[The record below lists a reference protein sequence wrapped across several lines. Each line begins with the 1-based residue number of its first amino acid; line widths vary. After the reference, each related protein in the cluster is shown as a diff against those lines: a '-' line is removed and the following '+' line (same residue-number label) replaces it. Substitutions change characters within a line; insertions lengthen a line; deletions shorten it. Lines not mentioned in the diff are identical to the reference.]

1 MKNAWDAYAPFYDW
15 ENARTIGRR
24 DVPFWQRFVADGGG
38 RVLELG
44 SGTGRVLMPLAR
56 AGAALTGIDQSER
69 MLARARGRVRRLA
82 RAVRPGLVRG
92 DIRGLP
98 FGTRSFSLVIAPYGV
113 LQSLT
118 SDADLDAALGE
129 AARVLKRRGAFGIDL
144 VPDLPAWRAYRKAV
158 RLRGR
163 LGTAGVTLVE
173 SVRQDRRH
181 GLTIFDEEFITRTG
195 GRARRHQFSLTF
207 RTLPMER
214 MLARIKRAGFTIDA
228 VHGDYQGGP
237 WQKAAEVWL
246 VIASR
251 R

>member
-1 MKNAWDAYAPFYDW
+1 MNPWDSYAPFYDW

-24 DVPFWQRFVADGGG
+24 DVAFWQRLVADRGG
-38 RVLELG
+38 RALELG

-56 AGAALTGIDQSER
+56 GGAALTGIDQSER
-69 MLARARGRVRRLA
+69 MLAQAHRRVRRLA
-82 RAVRPGLVRG
+82 RTARPGLVRG
-92 DIRGLP
+92 DIRELP
-98 FGTRSFSLVIAPYGV
+98 FGHRSFTLVLAPYGV

-118 SDADLDAALGE
+118 SDDDLDAALGE
-129 AARVLKRRGAFGIDL
+129 AARVLKRRGTFGIDL

-163 LGTAGVTLVE
+163 LGAAGVTLVE
-173 SVRQDRRH
+173 SVRQDRRR

-207 RTLPMER
+207 RTLPMAQ

-228 VHGDYQGGP
+228 VQGDYQGAP
-237 WQKAAEVWL
+237 WHQGADVWVVL
-246 VIASR
+246 ATR